1 MTGIR
6 SSRRLYRDA
15 HFPPVRVPTDVAHR
29 AIRRCAVDGRARLLS
44 ASAGDPRA
52 RVPFNPQEG
61 GRARLEGQVSPV
73 LYLAAIVVALRSPR
87 IADAV
92 LVATALLWLILDRR
106 IEKRLAM

>member
-1 MTGIR
+1 M
-6 SSRRLYRDA
+6 
-15 HFPPVRVPTDVAHR
+15 
-29 AIRRCAVDGRARLLS
+29 
-44 ASAGDPRA
+44 
-52 RVPFNPQEG
+52 
-61 GRARLEGQVSPV
+61 EGQVSPV